1 MHEAGSS
8 SEFGTDFDTH
18 VGAGSAAP
26 SGPGPDAARSAHLGA
41 HVEAERGAECDADGG
56 PDAGTASGP
65 DAGPAGGSDAGS
77 DGGPDAGSDGGPD
90 SDAGAGH
97 GIDYGVVHRAKSGAV
112 LRPMP
117 AAPSP
122 VVPAQRGVRDAAR
135 GEVLLRHAR
144 LASSGRPVFCTPSRA
159 ELAGVVSPRAGRGTD
174 GKVIYPTREAAEA
187 AARELEALGA
197 RSLRAYRCSR
207 SRRGHFHLTTDS
219 TPRSHLPL
227 HLRIPQQRL
236 SA

>member
-8 SEFGTDFDTH
+8 SEFGAGAGGH
-18 VGAGSAAP
+18 VDAHFGTGSAA
-26 SGPGPDAARSAHLGA
+26 ARSGA
-41 HVEAERGAECDADGG
+41 
-56 PDAGTASGP
+56 
-65 DAGPAGGSDAGS
+65 GSDAGS
-77 DGGPDAGSDGGPD
+77 AADRRACCDAGSAAECGATPGAP
-90 SDAGAGH
+90 SGEIPAATPGTHRGAGL
-97 GIDYGVVHRAKSGAV
+97 VPV
-112 LRPMP
+112 PT
-117 AAPSP
+117 APGP
-122 VVPAQRGVRDAAR
+122 VVPTQRGVRDAAR

-219 TPRSHLPL
+219 TPRAHLPV

>member
-8 SEFGTDFDTH
+8 SEFGAGAGGH
-18 VGAGSAAP
+18 VDAHSGTGSAA
-26 SGPGPDAARSAHLGA
+26 DRSSA
-41 HVEAERGAECDADGG
+41 
-56 PDAGTASGP
+56 
-65 DAGPAGGSDAGS
+65 GSDAGS
-77 DGGPDAGSDGGPD
+77 ATGCDAGSAPGC
-90 SDAGAGH
+90 GATP
-97 GIDYGVVHRAKSGAV
+97 GVPSGEI
-112 LRPMP
+112 P
-117 AAPSP
+117 AATPGTHRGTGLVPVPTAPGP
-122 VVPAQRGVRDAAR
+122 VVPTQRGVRDAAR

-187 AARELEALGA
+187 AARELEVLGA

-219 TPRSHLPL
+219 TPRAHLPV

>member
-8 SEFGTDFDTH
+8 SEFGAGAGGH
-18 VGAGSAAP
+18 VDAHFGTGSAA
-26 SGPGPDAARSAHLGA
+26 ARSSA
-41 HVEAERGAECDADGG
+41 
-56 PDAGTASGP
+56 
-65 DAGPAGGSDAGS
+65 GSDAGS
-77 DGGPDAGSDGGPD
+77 AADRRACCDAGSAAECGATPGAP
-90 SDAGAGH
+90 SGEIPAATPGTHRGAGL
-97 GIDYGVVHRAKSGAV
+97 VPV
-112 LRPMP
+112 PT
-117 AAPSP
+117 APGP
-122 VVPAQRGVRDAAR
+122 VVPTQRGVRDAAR

-219 TPRSHLPL
+219 TPRAHLPV

>member
-8 SEFGTDFDTH
+8 SEFGAGFDAHADTQAGLGPAADR
-18 VGAGSAAP
+18 GAT
-26 SGPGPDAARSAHLGA
+26 
-41 HVEAERGAECDADGG
+41 AERDAT
-56 PDAGTASGP
+56 ASASSTGTPQASGP
-65 DAGPAGGSDAGS
+65 AAEPGRSAGLVPV
-77 DGGPDAGSDGGPD
+77 PT
-90 SDAGAGH
+90 
-97 GIDYGVVHRAKSGAV
+97 
-112 LRPMP
+112 
-117 AAPSP
+117 APVP
-122 VVPAQRGVRDAAR
+122 VVPTQRGVRDAAR

-159 ELAGVVSPRAGRGTD
+159 ELTGLVGPRAGRGTD

-197 RSLRAYRCSR
+197 RALRAYRCGR

-219 TPRSHLPL
+219 TARSHLPL
-227 HLRIPQQRL
+227 HLRIPQPRL

>member
-41 HVEAERGAECDADGG
+41 HVEAECGAECDADGG
-56 PDAGTASGP
+56 PDAGTA
-65 DAGPAGGSDAGS
+65 
-77 DGGPDAGSDGGPD
+77 GGPDAGSDGGPD
-90 SDAGAGH
+90 GDAGAGY

-159 ELAGVVSPRAGRGTD
+159 ELAGAVSPRAGRGTD

-207 SRRGHFHLTTDS
+207 SRRGHCHLPTDS
-219 TPRSHLPL
+219 SPRSHLPL